1 MRRLALALVLILAA
15 CGDDDGGGRR
25 PAATPTAVPSATPT
39 AGVELIESDAAL
51 ELRTTAAALVI
62 NRDPFRLALTDKAG
76 DRLATQIAGRLR
88 AVTADGDCAVAA
100 VDAVRFDPAS
110 GQLDLGVRADCGAG
124 DLQVR
129 WLSDRAVRVTFA
141 PPAGTPAEHLAD
153 TWALAPGERI
163 YGLSERLTDSR
174 PLNEVPGILQVD
186 EINPREV
193 GSLDRRGE
201 RIAMLVQGT
210 VGVYAPFHQSSA
222 GYGLFVEGTSVGAYD
237 VGASEPDALDFRFA
251 TAATPARHRLSYVLF
266 AGAPAQ
272 ILDAYTAL
280 TGRPFIPPAW
290 AFRHWR
296 WRDEHAVGPPG
307 EVDGE
312 AMNAQVAEDLSMYA
326 ALDIPPGVYMFDRPW
341 AGGTFGFDDFQWDP
355 QRFPNPD
362 GMLRVARERGYR
374 VAVWSAALATG
385 TAPGSNGA
393 EARANG
399 WLAPGLAPWP
409 DIPDAQVLDITDP
422 AVRAWWTEKHV
433 EFLRRWDVSA
443 IKLDRGEEYVTQE
456 PIDVFADGRSG
467 VEVRNDYP
475 VLNLRLF
482 HDLLRTARGDGDFVV
497 KARSAYAGA
506 QQWGIVWGGDSPGSR
521 AFGAGPGTDLGL
533 RAAIIGQQRAA
544 FLGFPFWGSD
554 TGGYYQFKQRDV
566 FARWLEFSAF
576 CALMEIGGHGPHA
589 PWAMPTEP
597 AYDEEMIAIYRR
609 YVRLHHDLIPYTMR
623 QAEAA
628 ARSGLPIARPLVFEW
643 PHDPEVADR
652 WDEYLFGAD
661 LLVAPVWRNGAR
673 NREVYLPAG
682 RWEDFWDRSR
692 TFTGPTTITVDA
704 PLDVIPVFVRAAAVV
719 EGRP

>member
-1 MRRLALALVLILAA
+1 MRRLAIAALMLLAA
-15 CGDDDGGGRR
+15 CGDGGDARR
-25 PAATPTAVPSATPT
+25 GTPTPTAVPTATPS
-39 AGVELIESDAAL
+39 AAVELIESAATL
-51 ELRTTAAALVI
+51 ELRTTAASLVI
-62 NRDPFRLALTDKAG
+62 ARDPFRVTLTDRTGTPLAAQRAG
-76 DRLATQIAGRLR
+76 GLRALAAGGEC
-88 AVTADGDCAVAA
+88 AVTAVEAA
-100 VDAVRFDPAS
+100 AFDPAT
-110 GQLDLGVRADCGAG
+110 GRLDLEVRTDCGAG
-124 DLQVR
+124 GLHVR
-129 WLSDRAVRVTFA
+129 WLSDRAARVTFS
-141 PPAGTPAEHLAD
+141 PPAEVSATELAD

-163 YGLSERLTDSR
+163 YGLTERLTDSR
-174 PLNEVPGILQVD
+174 PLNDIPGILQVD

-201 RIAMLVQGT
+201 RIGMVVQGT

-222 GYGLFVEGTSVGAYD
+222 GYGLYVEGTAVGAYD
-237 VGASEPDALDFRFA
+237 VGASAPDALDFRFA
-251 TAATPARHRLSYVLF
+251 TGTTPASRTLRYVLF
-266 AGAPAQ
+266 AGTPAQ

-290 AFRHWR
+290 AFKHWR
-296 WRDEHAVGPPG
+296 WRDEHAVGPTA

-312 AMNAQVAEDLSMYA
+312 AINAQVAEDLSMYA

-341 AGGTFGFDDFQWDP
+341 AGGSFGFDDFQWDP

-362 GMLRVARERGYR
+362 GMLRVVRERGYR

-385 TAPGSNGA
+385 TAPGTNGA

-409 DIPDAQVLDITDP
+409 DTPDAQVLDITDP
-422 AVRAWWTEKHV
+422 TVRDWWTAKHV
-433 EFLRRWDVSA
+433 EFLRRWDISA
-443 IKLDRGEEYVTQE
+443 IKLDRGEEYVSQAPTD
-456 PIDVFADGRSG
+456 IFADGRSG

-482 HDLLRTARGDGDFVV
+482 HDLLRAARGDGDFVV
-497 KARSAYAGA
+497 KTRSAYAGA
-506 QQWGIVWGGDSPGSR
+506 QPWGVVWGGDSPGSR

-544 FLGFPFWGSD
+544 FLGWPFWGSD

-589 PWAMPTEP
+589 PWDMPTEP

-623 QAEAA
+623 QAEEA
-628 ARSGLPIARPLVFEW
+628 ARSGMPIARPLVFAW
-643 PHDPEVADR
+643 PDDPAVADL

-661 LLVAPVWRNGAR
+661 LLVAPVWRDGAR
-673 NREVYLPAG
+673 SRDVYLPAG
-682 RWEDFWDRSR
+682 RWEDFWDRAR
-692 TFTGPTTITVDA
+692 TFSGPTTVTVDA
-704 PLDVIPVFVRAAAVV
+704 PLGVIPVFVRAGALV